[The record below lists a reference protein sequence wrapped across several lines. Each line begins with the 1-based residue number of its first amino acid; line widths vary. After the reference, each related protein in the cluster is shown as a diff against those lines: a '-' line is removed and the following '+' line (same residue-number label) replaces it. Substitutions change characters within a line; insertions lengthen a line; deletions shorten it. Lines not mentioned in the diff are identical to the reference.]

1 MVADA
6 KITIPTENHN
16 PRLNPK
22 IIPPTINP
30 MEINPPII
38 MIFLKK
44 EKSLLEVNATAEIPA
59 NIATVNV
66 AAWKITFA
74 PPSILV
80 AINSRG
86 KKIIASNKI

>member
-16 PRLNPK
+16 PRLKPK
-22 IIPPTINP
+22 IIPPTISP
-30 MEINPPII
+30 IEINPPIT

-59 NIATVNV
+59 NIAIVKV
-66 AAWKITFA
+66 AAWKITLV
-74 PPSILV
+74 PPVILV
-80 AINSRG
+80 AIKSRG
-86 KKIIASNKI
+86 KKIIASSKI